1 MTGRQSTPPISEFL
15 RKLGF
20 PLRNV
25 RNSWGAMT
33 SEGVLLVAW
42 ADEERFG
49 WVRVLRLRDSPPR
62 VDSVGRRERID
73 HLRLLWSGG
82 LAGYAVIA
90 QAVDP
95 AAHTRAIHHYD
106 AATVRSIVC
115 LAEVEGDVWAQLGE
129 AVPVERLHRH
139 AGRHRLKTGQG
150 DFPLAPLVPTAPV
163 PVKAPAR
170 YLAAIPRMRERLIA
184 LAQQGVTC
192 TYAQARAPDGLRTF
206 ELRHAMDRLG
216 NQCRDAGE
224 PILTSLIVNDTG
236 RTSPGFEKE
245 FGVDDIAE
253 RAACYAY
260 WGEMPAAQV
269 PEATALRE
277 RARQFAQVAIRPEQ
291 RAFRNRVF
299 VACGGRCVVTGC
311 AAMPALE
318 AAHRRG
324 RRWQDGHNGAH
335 DGWLLRRDVHA
346 LYDKGLITL
355 SDDGARVEVDPSVAN
370 DYQDLAR

>member
-1 MTGRQSTPPISEFL
+1 MAGRRSTPPISEFL
-15 RKLGF
+15 RELGF

-33 SEGVLLVAW
+33 PKGVVLMAW
-42 ADEERFG
+42 VDEVRFG
-49 WVRVLRLRDSPPR
+49 WVRVLRLGDCQPR
-62 VDSVGRRERID
+62 ADTVGRRERID

-90 QAVDP
+90 HAVDP
-95 AAHTRAIHHYD
+95 SAHPRAIHHYD
-106 AATVRSIVC
+106 AATVQTIDR
-115 LAEVEGDVWAQLGE
+115 LAEMEGDIWAQLGE

-139 AGRHRLKTGQG
+139 ASRHRLQAGYG
-150 DFPLAPLVPTAPV
+150 HFPVAALAPAATV
-163 PVKAPAR
+163 PVKAPSR

-184 LAQQGVTC
+184 IARQGGTC
-192 TYAQARAPDGLRTF
+192 TYAQARTPDGLRTF

-224 PILTSLIVNDTG
+224 PILTALIVNDTG
-236 RTSPGFEKE
+236 RTSQGFEKE

-260 WGEMPAAQV
+260 WGDTPAALV
-269 PEATALRE
+269 LDATALRD

-299 VACGGRCVVTGC
+299 VACNGRCVVTGC
-311 AAMPALE
+311 AAVPALE

-324 RRWQDGHNGAH
+324 RRWQDGHNDAR

-346 LYDKGLITL
+346 LYDQGLIVL
-355 SDDGARVEVDPSVAN
+355 SDEGARVEVDPSVAD
-370 DYQDLAR
+370 DYQAFAR